1 LAEEGQVV
9 MGKLKDP
16 NTVPEPAVREQAR
29 EVLKQMNGLQSDRKA
44 MGKNAH
50 LSGKAFRY
58 LHSYFME
65 YMEA

>member
-1 LAEEGQVV
+1 

-16 NTVPEPAVREQAR
+16 STVPEPAVREQAR
-29 EVLKQMNGLQSDRKA
+29 EVLRQMNGLQSGRRA

-50 LSGKAFRY
+50 SSVKAFRD